1 MFGDILADEAGEMVG
16 GLGIAPSACLGGR
29 KPYFEPVH
37 GSAPDI
43 AGKGIVNPTAM
54 ILSAKMMLDYLQMK
68 GEAQALEEAV
78 AAVYKEGRTLT
89 TDQGGK
95 ASTKEFAEAV
105 LRAIR

>member
-1 MFGDILADEAGEMVG
+1 MFGDILADEAAELVG
-16 GLGIAPSACLGGR
+16 GLGLAPRACLGGQ

-54 ILSAKMMLDYLQMK
+54 ILSAKMMLDHLGMIN
-68 GEAQALEEAV
+68 EAQALEKAV
-78 AAVYKEGRTLT
+78 AEVYRQEEKNTAN
-89 TDQGGK
+89 QGGR

-105 LRAIR
+105 LQKI